1 MRGLCMWLA
10 APCAMWGRDRG
21 ELLIFSDRVNGPSDT
36 SAEVLVVIF
45 VWAVAKDSPRNA
57 GR

>member
-1 MRGLCMWLA
+1 MWLA